1 MRKSGSFRDESN
13 QTDMQIINVS
23 PIQNG
28 KHLRRHL
35 LKKKKKRAK
44 SAVYR
49 FNIHEESLAEQVNQ
63 ESKLEAAGKITQ

>member
-1 MRKSGSFRDESN
+1 MTFT
-13 QTDMQIINVS
+13 Q
-23 PIQNG
+23 
-28 KHLRRHL
+28 
-35 LKKKKKRAK
+35 KKKKRAK